1 MMDYRF
7 EEAVALEKGGDGV
20 TGGDGL
26 EGGIGAEGID
36 GEGALILVV
45 EDNERIRR
53 QLGHIIRGQGY
64 RVAEATTGR
73 SAVTAVA
80 TQEPVAVILDLELPD
95 IDGREVTRQ
104 VRQWSHVPI
113 IVLTVRE
120 EEAEKIELLDL
131 GADDYMVKPFSPGE
145 LLARLRVALRHGA
158 RLEEDGESTG
168 LSVGD
173 MELDLLGHRV
183 RVRGEEVELT
193 PIEFKVL
200 ITLAQHAG
208 KVLTH
213 RQILK
218 EVWGPAAVERKQ
230 YVRVYVAHLRR
241 KIEQDPA
248 NPHFIL
254 TEPGV
259 GYRFHTD

>member
-1 MMDYRF
+1 MESPR
-7 EEAVALEKGGDGV
+7 
-20 TGGDGL
+20 
-26 EGGIGAEGID
+26 EGGV
-36 GEGALILVV
+36 LILVV

-53 QLGHIIRGQGY
+53 QLKHIIQGQDY
-64 RVAEATTGR
+64 EVAEATTGEE
-73 SAVTAVA
+73 AVTAIA
-80 TQEPVAVILDLELPD
+80 TREPDAVILDLNLPD

-113 IVLTVRE
+113 IVLTVRAE
-120 EEAEKIELLDL
+120 EDEKIELLDL

-158 RLEEDGESTG
+158 RLEEDNDITEMS
-168 LSVGD
+168 LGD
-173 MELDLLGHRV
+173 LELDLLGHRV
-183 RVRGEEVELT
+183 TVRGEEVELT

-200 ITLAQHAG
+200 ITLAQHAD

-241 KIEQDPA
+241 KIERDPA
-248 NPHFIL
+248 NPDFIL

-259 GYRFHTD
+259 GYRFHSHRDTTQ